1 MPFRINP
8 SAPAAG
14 RIVYS
19 DAIRP
24 RGRAIVR
31 GGRGTA
37 TRTVGLLGGI
47 LSFAVS
53 EGVRSDN
60 PVREV
65 ERYAYRKR
73 KVVLTPEQYR
83 ALGAALEEAE
93 TDGENPKAIAA
104 VRLIA

>member
-1 MPFRINP
+1 MNP
-8 SAPAAG
+8 VRRPPAGSSIPTRSGPAVAPLFA
-14 RIVYS
+14 
-19 DAIRP
+19 
-24 RGRAIVR
+24 

-65 ERYAYRKR
+65 ERYAIPQAKSC
-73 KVVLTPEQYR
+73 LTPEQYR
-83 ALGAALEEAE
+83 ALGAVLEEAE
-93 TDGENPKAIAA
+93 TDGEN
-104 VRLIA
+104 